1 MKIENKI
8 NNVPIN
14 LNEMISE
21 NCFGLSRKKKRH
33 YNLLSI
39 KGANYHLYIYKMIY
53 IIFLVFRV
61 LIIIYMILLAAT
73 WENFT
78 SNGPIFRSKT
88 HRLTVEV
95 NTQLY
100 DVFIGS

>member
-21 NCFGLSRKKKRH
+21 NCFGLREKKKRDT
-33 YNLLSI
+33 
-39 KGANYHLYIYKMIY
+39 

-61 LIIIYMILLAAT
+61 LNIIYMILRAAT
-73 WENFT
+73 WENFR

-88 HRLTVEV
+88 HRLRVEV
-95 NTQLY
+95 VTRLY
-100 DVFIGS
+100 DVLTSFPKAQILQGGHEGTVS

>member
-1 MKIENKI
+1 MKNKI

-21 NCFGLSRKKKRH
+21 NCFGLSEKKK
-33 YNLLSI
+33 
-39 KGANYHLYIYKMIY
+39 KDT
-53 IIFLVFRV
+53 IIFSVFRV

-88 HRLTVEV
+88 HRLREIVI
-95 NTQLY
+95 TQLY
-100 DVFIGS
+100 DILTSFPKAQTLQGGHEGTVS